1 MRLFGLS
8 SLADCLRFCDKRE
21 RVLANA
27 ALRRLLGFESE
38 KTGKEILEEIE
49 HLRDDLAHA

>member
-1 MRLFGLS
+1 MRLFELS